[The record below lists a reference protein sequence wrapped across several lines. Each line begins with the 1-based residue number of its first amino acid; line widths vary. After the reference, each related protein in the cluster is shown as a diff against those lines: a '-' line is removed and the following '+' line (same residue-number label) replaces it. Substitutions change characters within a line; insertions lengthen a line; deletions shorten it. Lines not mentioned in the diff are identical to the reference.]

1 MSDVTARPQSRGE
14 ELANSLVHGTGLLAS
29 LAALPVLVVS
39 ASRTHEPLHLV
50 GSAVFGVTM
59 VLLYLASTVYHALPQ
74 SRAKRV
80 FRVLDHSAIYLLIA
94 GTYTPFAFG
103 ALRGAWGWSIF
114 GVIWALALAGIVSKL
129 TVGFRYPRL
138 STLLYVAMGWMGMV
152 AVQPLLVHVPLAGLG
167 WLLAGGLFYTGG
179 VIFYVTDARLRY
191 GHALWHLCV
200 LAGTTCHFVAVLL
213 HSAPRLG

>member
-1 MSDVTARPQSRGE
+1 MSAVTARPQSRGE

-29 LAALPVLVVS
+29 LAALPLLVVS
-39 ASRTHEPLHLV
+39 ASRRHEPLYLV
-50 GSAVFGVTM
+50 GSAIFGVTM
-59 VLLYLASTVYHALPQ
+59 VLLYLASTVYHALPA
-74 SRAKRV
+74 SGAKRV

-114 GVIWALALAGIVSKL
+114 GVIWALALLGIVSKL

-152 AVQPLLVHVPLAGLG
+152 AVQPLLAHVPLAGLG

-200 LAGTTCHFVAVLL
+200 LAGTACHFVAVLL
-213 HSAPRLG
+213 HSAPGPV

>member
-1 MSDVTARPQSRGE
+1 MSAVTARAQSRGE

-29 LAALPVLVVS
+29 LAALPLLVVS
-39 ASRTHEPLHLV
+39 ASRRHEPLYLV
-50 GSAVFGVTM
+50 GSAIFGVTM
-59 VLLYLASTVYHALPQ
+59 VLLYLASTVYHALPE
-74 SRAKRV
+74 SGAKRV

-114 GVIWALALAGIVSKL
+114 GVIWALALLGIVSKL

-152 AVQPLLVHVPLAGLG
+152 AMQPLLAHVPLAGLG

-179 VIFYVTDARLRY
+179 VIFYVTDAHLRY

-200 LAGTTCHFVAVLL
+200 LAGTACHFVAVLL
-213 HSAPRLG
+213 HSAPRLV